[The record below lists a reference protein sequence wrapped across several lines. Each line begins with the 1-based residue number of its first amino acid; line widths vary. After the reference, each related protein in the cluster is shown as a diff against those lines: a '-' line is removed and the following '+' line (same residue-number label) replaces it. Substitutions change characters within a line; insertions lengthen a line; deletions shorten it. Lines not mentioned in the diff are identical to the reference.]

1 MSAHQLRGCNMVSS
15 PSIRSTAIVILAA
28 AGIVTA
34 SQSAGASELIKARL
48 AQNLGP
54 ISGLT
59 IVAKAK
65 GFFEKN
71 GLDIS
76 VSNFTSGKQ
85 CLDTVMGGGADIAT
99 TAEAPVTAAA
109 MAKQPIAFV
118 AGMEYSDLKTMTAT
132 VSSIKAKGDLR
143 GKRIGFTAG
152 TGSEVYTATLL
163 KNAGLT
169 DKDVTL
175 VNLRPQEMLPA
186 MAAGSID
193 AFNIWEPHVANAKKA
208 LGDKGKE
215 LETRGTYSETF
226 NIVVMQPY
234 LAANPTLVKKFLS
247 ALIDA
252 EEWLKAH
259 PDDAI
264 TTIATAVGMNR
275 DELASIWSDYVYKVR
290 IDDKLLETLKTH
302 AAWRLATGNHPPNA
316 VMPDFTAVLALEPL
330 KSLDPKRVTVT
341 LK

>member
-1 MSAHQLRGCNMVSS
+1 MQSI
-15 PSIRSTAIVILAA
+15 PSIRQAAMALLAA
-28 AGIVTA
+28 AGVFAA

-59 IVAKAK
+59 IIAKAK
-65 GFFEKN
+65 GMFEKH

-76 VSNFTSGKQ
+76 VANFTSGKQ

-118 AGMEYSDLKTMTAT
+118 AGMEYSDLKTMTTAA
-132 VSSIKAKGDLR
+132 SAIKSKGDLK

-152 TGSEVYTATLL
+152 TGSEVYTASLL
-163 KNAGLT
+163 KAAGLT
-169 DKDVTL
+169 PKDVTL

-193 AFNIWEPHVANAKKA
+193 AFNTWEPHVANARKA
-208 LGDKGKE
+208 LGEKARQLD
-215 LETRGTYSETF
+215 TRGIYSETF
-226 NIVVMQPY
+226 NIVVTQPF
-234 LAANPTLVKKFLS
+234 LSANPAVVKKFLA

-259 PDDAI
+259 PEDAI

-290 IDDKLLETLKTH
+290 IDDQLLDTLKTH
-302 AAWRLATGNHPPNA
+302 AAWRLASGNHPPNA
-316 VMPDFTAVLALEPL
+316 SMPDFATVLALEPL
-330 KSLDPKRVTVT
+330 KSLDAKRVTIT

>member
-1 MSAHQLRGCNMVSS
+1 M
-15 PSIRSTAIVILAA
+15 RSMATALCLAITIAA
-28 AGIVTA
+28 A
-34 SQSAGASELIKARL
+34 SSAVEASELIKARL

-59 IVAKAK
+59 IIAKAK

-118 AGMEYSDLKTMTAT
+118 AGMEYSDLKTMTNAG
-132 VSSIKAKGDLR
+132 SLIASKGDLK

-152 TGSEVYTATLL
+152 TGSEVYTAALL
-163 KNAGLT
+163 KGAGLT
-169 DKDVTL
+169 AKDVTL

-193 AFNIWEPHVANAKKA
+193 AFNTWEPHIANAKKVLA
-208 LGDKGKE
+208 DKGKE
-215 LETRGTYSETF
+215 LDTRGTYSETF
-226 NIVVMQPY
+226 NIVVMQSY
-234 LAANPTLVKKFLS
+234 LAANPTVIKKFLT
-247 ALIDA
+247 ALIEA
-252 EEWLKAH
+252 EGWLVAN
-259 PDDAI
+259 PQDAI

-275 DELASIWSDYVYKVR
+275 DELASIWPDYIYKVR

-302 AAWRLATGNHPPNA
+302 AAWRLASGNHPPNA
-316 VMPDFTAVLALEPL
+316 SMPDFSAVLALEPL
-330 KSLDPKRVTVT
+330 KSIDPARVTAN

>member
-1 MSAHQLRGCNMVSS
+1 MLSR
-15 PSIRSTAIVILAA
+15 PSIRSTAVALLAA
-28 AGIVTA
+28 AAIAAA
-34 SQSAGASELIKARL
+34 SHGAGASELIKARL

-59 IVAKAK
+59 IIAKAK

-76 VSNFTSGKQ
+76 VANFTSGKQ

-99 TAEAPVTAAA
+99 TAEAPVTAAT

-118 AGMEYSDLKTMTAT
+118 AGMEYSDLKTMTTAG
-132 VSSIKAKGDLR
+132 SSIKSKGDLR

-152 TGSEVYTATLL
+152 TGSEVYTASLL
-163 KNAGLT
+163 KSAGLT
-169 DKDVTL
+169 GKDVTL

-193 AFNIWEPHVANAKKA
+193 AFNTWEPHVANAKKA

-215 LETRGTYSETF
+215 LDTRGTYSETF
-226 NIVVMQPY
+226 NIVVTQPY
-234 LAANPTLVKKFLS
+234 LAANPTVVKKFLT
-247 ALIDA
+247 ALIEA
-252 EEWLKAH
+252 ETWLKAH

-275 DELASIWSDYVYKVR
+275 DELAAIWPDYVYKVR

-316 VMPDFTAVLALEPL
+316 SMPDFATVLALEPL